1 MHLKSSYVYLDI
13 ASFSACIS
21 TYIDILLKSSGSFTD
36 NDATPHLV
44 VADEAVL
51 PHVGGEGGH
60 PAAGRVE
67 GPGVQAAE
75 GHGGALPAA
84 EVGCTVLYCTVLW
97 CTVPGAE
104 VRHLEAGHPRGV
116 VRHDAVDGGA
126 VHGVHALLL
135 RVADQVVKP
144 NNNETKLESRA

>member
-1 MHLKSSYVYLDI
+1 MTRHLTLLLLMRLCFLMSE
-13 ASFSACIS
+13 ARE
-21 TYIDILLKSSGSFTD
+21 DILL
-36 NDATPHLV
+36 P
-44 VADEAVL
+44 
-51 PHVGGEGGH
+51 GGWK
-60 PAAGRVE
+60 
-67 GPGVQAAE
+67 GPGFRPLKDME
-75 GHGGALPAA
+75 ERFLPRRS
-84 EVGCTVLYCTVLW
+84 GVLYCTVRW

-116 VRHDAVDGGA
+116 VRYDAVDGGA

>member
-1 MHLKSSYVYLDI
+1 MLIWILPDFPSVSLDVLI
-13 ASFSACIS
+13 YYRVQGVLQI
-21 TYIDILLKSSGSFTD
+21 

-60 PAAGRVE
+60 PAAGWVE
-67 GPGVQAAE
+67 GSGVQAAE

-84 EVGCTVLYCTVLW
+84 EVGCTVLYCGVLW
-97 CTVPGAE
+97 RTVPGAE
-104 VRHLEAGHPRGV
+104 VRHLEARHPRGV

-135 RVADQVVKP
+135 CVADQVVKP
-144 NNNETKLESRA
+144 NNNTEVQSRT

>member
-1 MHLKSSYVYLDI
+1 M
-13 ASFSACIS
+13 
-21 TYIDILLKSSGSFTD
+21 
-36 NDATPHLV
+36 NDETPHLV

-60 PAAGRVE
+60 PTAGRVE
-67 GPGVQAAE
+67 GPGVEAAE
-75 GHGGALPAA
+75 GHGGALPGA
-84 EVGCTVLYCTVLW
+84 EVG
-97 CTVPGAE
+97 
-104 VRHLEAGHPRGV
+104 HLEARHPRRV

-144 NNNETKLESRA
+144 DNNNKELQSRT

>member
-1 MHLKSSYVYLDI
+1 M
-13 ASFSACIS
+13 
-21 TYIDILLKSSGSFTD
+21 
-36 NDATPHLV
+36 TPHLV

-84 EVGCTVLYCTVLW
+84 EVGCTVLYCTVLY
-97 CTVPGAE
+97 CGE
-104 VRHLEAGHPRGV
+104 VYLARRSAIWRPDTRGV
-116 VRHDAVDGGA
+116 LSGTMRLMEAQSTA
-126 VHGVHALLL
+126 YTLCFCA
-135 RVADQVVKP
+135 
-144 NNNETKLESRA
+144 

>member
-67 GPGVQAAE
+67 GSGVQAAE
-75 GHGGALPAA
+75 GHGGALPGT
-84 EVGCTVLYCTVLW
+84 EVGCTVLYCTVLYCGVLYLARRSAIW
-97 CTVPGAE
+97 RPDT
-104 VRHLEAGHPRGV
+104 RGV
-116 VRHDAVDGGA
+116 LSGTMRLMEAQSTA
-126 VHGVHALLL
+126 YTLCFCA
-135 RVADQVVKP
+135 
-144 NNNETKLESRA
+144 

>member
-1 MHLKSSYVYLDI
+1 MLIWILPVFPSVSLDVLIYYRVQGVYQM
-13 ASFSACIS
+13 
-21 TYIDILLKSSGSFTD
+21 
-36 NDATPHLV
+36 NDETPHLV

-67 GPGVQAAE
+67 GPGVEAAE
-75 GHGGALPAA
+75 GHGGALPGA

-104 VRHLEAGHPRGV
+104 VGHLEARHPRRV

-144 NNNETKLESRA
+144 TNNETKLESRA